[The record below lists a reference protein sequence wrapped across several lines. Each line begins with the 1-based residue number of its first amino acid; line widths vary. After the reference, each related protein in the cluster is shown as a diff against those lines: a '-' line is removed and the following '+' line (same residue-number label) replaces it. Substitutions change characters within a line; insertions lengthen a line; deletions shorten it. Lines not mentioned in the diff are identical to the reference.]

1 MIQYYFSQPSVVS
14 AWKTPTAKL
23 FEGQSGWIYNKTFV
37 DLSKNYTSSLSQ
49 FMRDYFSVRHWF
61 VVSSNDYI
69 GYNKGVRSWLE
80 NELSF
85 VENDAFKKAKLDDVV
100 IDGTIVGYAKA
111 VKQVAFS
118 QIINSGHHLFHD
130 APKTMSVLFKSWL
143 DSLS

>member
-85 VENDAFKKAKLDDVV
+85 VENDAFKKAKLDVYYYLYRMWSLMELLLDML
-100 IDGTIVGYAKA
+100 
-111 VKQVAFS
+111 KQ
-118 QIINSGHHLFHD
+118 
-130 APKTMSVLFKSWL
+130 
-143 DSLS
+143 